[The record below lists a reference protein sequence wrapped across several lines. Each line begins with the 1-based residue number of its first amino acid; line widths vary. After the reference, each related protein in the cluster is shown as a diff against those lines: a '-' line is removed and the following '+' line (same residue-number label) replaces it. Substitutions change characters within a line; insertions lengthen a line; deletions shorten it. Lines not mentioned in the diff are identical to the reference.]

1 MRKKLL
7 VIVVLGLALVSCS
20 KNNTEKMIEICADQ
34 NFERM
39 IGNTP
44 LLTSKLKEK
53 LLDASYYNYH
63 TNCEARQ
70 LRRRFK

>member
-1 MRKKLL
+1 MKKILG
-7 VIVVLGLALVSCS
+7 IMVLGLLLVSCS
-20 KNNTEKMIEICADQ
+20 NNKTEKMLERCADQ

-44 LLTSKLKEK
+44 LLTLKLKEK
-53 LLDASYYNYH
+53 LLDTSYYNYH

>member
-1 MRKKLL
+1 MKKLL
-7 VIVVLGLALVSCS
+7 SILFLGLLLASCS
-20 KNNTEKMIEICADQ
+20 EVKTEKMLEICADQ
-34 NFERM
+34 NFARI

-44 LLTSKLKEK
+44 LLTLTLKEK
-53 LLDASYYNYH
+53 LLDTSYHNYH

>member
-7 VIVVLGLALVSCS
+7 VIVALGLALVSCS

-53 LLDASYYNYH
+53 LLDTSYYSYH
-63 TNCEARQ
+63 TNCKARQ

>member
-1 MRKKLL
+1 MKKLL
-7 VIVVLGLALVSCS
+7 SILFLGLLLASCS
-20 KNNTEKMIEICADQ
+20 EVKTEKMLEICADQ

-44 LLTSKLKEK
+44 LLTLTLKEK
-53 LLDASYYNYH
+53 LLDTSYYNYH
-63 TNCEARQ
+63 ANCEARQ

>member
-1 MRKKLL
+1 MKKLL
-7 VIVVLGLALVSCS
+7 GIVILGLALVSCS
-20 KNNTEKMIEICADQ
+20 NNKTEKMLERCADQ

-44 LLTSKLKEK
+44 LLTLKLKEK
-53 LLDASYYNYH
+53 LLDTSYYNYH

>member
-1 MRKKLL
+1 MRKKFL
-7 VIVVLGLALVSCS
+7 VFVALGLSLVSCQ
-20 KNNTEKMIEICADQ
+20 KNKTEKMIEICADQ

-53 LLDASYYNYH
+53 LLDTSYYSYH
-63 TNCEARQ
+63 TNCKARQ

>member
-1 MRKKLL
+1 MKKLL
-7 VIVVLGLALVSCS
+7 VIVVLGLSLVSCS
-20 KNNTEKMIEICADQ
+20 NNKTEKMLETCADQ

-39 IGNTP
+39 IGNAP
-44 LLTSKLKEK
+44 LLTLKLKEK
-53 LLDASYYNYH
+53 LLDTSYYNYH

>member
-1 MRKKLL
+1 MKKILG
-7 VIVVLGLALVSCS
+7 IMVLGLSLVSCS
-20 KNNTEKMIEICADQ
+20 NNKTEKMLEICADQ
-34 NFERM
+34 NFEKM

-44 LLTSKLKEK
+44 LLTLKLKEK
-53 LLDASYYNYH
+53 LLDTSYYNYH

>member
-1 MRKKLL
+1 MKKILG
-7 VIVVLGLALVSCS
+7 IMVLGLSLVSCS
-20 KNNTEKMIEICADQ
+20 KNITEKILEICADQ

-44 LLTSKLKEK
+44 LLTLKLKEK
-53 LLDASYYNYH
+53 LLDTSYYNYH

>member
-1 MRKKLL
+1 MKKILG
-7 VIVVLGLALVSCS
+7 IMVLGLSLVSCS
-20 KNNTEKMIEICADQ
+20 NNKTVKKLEICADQ

-39 IGNTP
+39 IGNTS
-44 LLTSKLKEK
+44 LLTLKLKEK
-53 LLDASYYNYH
+53 LLDTSYYNYH